1 MPLAGTVPA
10 WFHGVYGT
18 PYRNSPPFRA
28 AFRRRS
34 SGVPAL
40 PERFRRSLLERRRN
54 AGLFQRAFR
63 LRSGPVPDILW
74 TSQIAMDEMSLRYSH
89 QGPSSAALVSALT
102 RLVADHALPSRSQ
115 PQDDLVTTVMS
126 RPPW

>member
-18 PYRNSPPFRA
+18 PYWNSPPFRT

-40 PERFRRSLLERRRN
+40 PERFRRFLLERRRN

-63 LRSGPVPDILW
+63 LRSGPVPDIPW
-74 TSQIAMDEMSLRYSH
+74 TSQIAMDESLRYSH
-89 QGPSSAALVSALT
+89 QEPSSAALVRSALT
-102 RLVADHALPSRSQ
+102 RRWLIVLCHPGPDHRTIWS
-115 PQDDLVTTVMS
+115 
-126 RPPW
+126 PP